1 MRLIVL
7 NQKKVRGENMDYNSI
22 LEMDNI
28 TLQDCT
34 DMYRL
39 KDMGAVIEDG
49 KIVNFVKEE
58 RE

>member
-7 NQKKVRGENMDYNSI
+7 NQKKARGENMDYNSI

-39 KDMGAVIEDG
+39 KDMRAVIEDG

>member
-1 MRLIVL
+1 MHSIVL
-7 NQKKVRGENMDYNSI
+7 NQKKVRGRDMDYNSI

-39 KDMGAVIEDG
+39 KDMCVVINDG
-49 KIVNFVKEE
+49 RVVNFAKEE

>member
-1 MRLIVL
+1 
-7 NQKKVRGENMDYNSI
+7 MDYNSI

-39 KDMGAVIEDG
+39 KDMCV
-49 KIVNFVKEE
+49 
-58 RE
+58 R

>member
-34 DMYRL
+34 DII
-39 KDMGAVIEDG
+39 D
-49 KIVNFVKEE
+49 
-58 RE
+58 

>member
-1 MRLIVL
+1 
-7 NQKKVRGENMDYNSI
+7 MDYNSI

-39 KDMGAVIEDG
+39 KDMRAVIEDG

>member
-1 MRLIVL
+1 MHLIVL

-39 KDMGAVIEDG
+39 KDMSAVIEDG

-58 RE
+58 KE

>member
-7 NQKKVRGENMDYNSI
+7 NQKKARGENMDYNSI

-39 KDMGAVIEDG
+39 KDMCAVIEDG
-49 KIVNFVKEE
+49 KIVNFVKGE
-58 RE
+58 RK